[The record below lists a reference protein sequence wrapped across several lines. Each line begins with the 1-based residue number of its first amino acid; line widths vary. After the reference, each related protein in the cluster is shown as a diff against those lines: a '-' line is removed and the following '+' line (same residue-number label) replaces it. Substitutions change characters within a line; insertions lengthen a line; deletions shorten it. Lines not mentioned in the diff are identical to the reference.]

1 MTEKTSEEVREEM
14 GVPPATKPRI
24 KTDEEIKQLVVDVV
38 GGRVF
43 CDYMVREGDNNSMSM
58 VFMPLAL
65 MSRED
70 GEKLIEEEASMLY
83 EYLEKAGPR
92 SVNGMPGFFS
102 FQVLNRADHDYF
114 VDEMVKYLELQ
125 KKFLSD
131 ENNNIGDDPNADG
144 VRSQ

>member
-24 KTDEEIKQLVVDVV
+24 KTDEEIKQLIMDVV

-114 VDEMVKYLELQ
+114 VDEMVKYLDMHAE
-125 KKFLSD
+125 FLKN
-131 ENNNIGDDPNADG
+131 ENNDAPADPAVNG

>member
-1 MTEKTSEEVREEM
+1 MTEKSAEEVREEL
-14 GVPPATKPRI
+14 GVPPATKPRV
-24 KTDEEIKQLVVDVV
+24 KTDEEVKQLVVDVV

-43 CDYMVREGDNNSMSM
+43 CDYMVPEGQTNTMQM

-70 GEKLIEEEASMLY
+70 GENLIENEASMLY
-83 EYLEKAGPR
+83 EYLDKAGPR
-92 SVNGMPGFFS
+92 SVNGFPGFFS

-114 VDEMVKYLELQ
+114 VDEMTKYLELHAE
-125 KKFLSD
+125 FLKN
-131 ENNNIGDDPNADG
+131 ENNDAPDDPDPDG

>member
-1 MTEKTSEEVREEM
+1 MTEKSAEEVREDL

-43 CDYMVREGDNNSMSM
+43 CDYMVPEGNNNSMSM

-92 SVNGMPGFFS
+92 SVNGYPGFFS

-114 VDEMVKYLELQ
+114 VDEMVKYLDMHAE
-125 KKFLSD
+125 FLKN
-131 ENNNIGDDPNADG
+131 ENNDTPDDPGPDG